1 MQNRGDVL
9 YNTGMRRLYDSRTF
23 SVSTNADCDVGFSRL
38 AASGIFAMGA
48 DYSLSGEPCLLP
60 DCESDYDSVSETVT
74 SGTILERKNPTQA
87 DYEEFFDELF
97 ETGVRTL
104 VHISAGSEIA
114 DDYAAAVKASK
125 NEMVK
130 FPRCQLYVVDSH
142 AFSAGLAP
150 MLYAAIKMRDEGLDG
165 AEAFVKLTALA
176 ENARTYF
183 IPSDCEQTRARFP
196 VGFYGRTLNVR
207 PVCSFASKNKLAVLS
222 RPRGN
227 ATSRAALA
235 RLAADAAVTE
245 AFVSY
250 GYDTDSA
257 VALKHRLEELSPG
270 VKVELNRTGLL
281 ADCLIGG
288 DALVLGFIAPPTAN
302 D

>member
-1 MQNRGDVL
+1 MQNRGEVL
-9 YNTGMRRLYDSRTF
+9 YNTGMLSLYDKRTF
-23 SVSTNADCDVGFSRL
+23 AISTNADCDVGFSRL

-48 DYSLSGEPCLLP
+48 EYSLSDEPYMLP
-60 DCESDYDSVSETVT
+60 DCESDYDDASEAVT
-74 SGTILERKNPTQA
+74 SGEILERKIPTQA

-97 ETGVRTL
+97 ELGVSTL
-104 VHISAGSEIA
+104 VHISVGSEIA
-114 DDYAAAVKASK
+114 DDYAAALKASK

-142 AFSAGLAP
+142 SFSAGFALI
-150 MLYAAIKMRDEGLDG
+150 LYAAIGMRAEGLDG
-165 AEAFVKLTALA
+165 AEAFVKLTELA

-207 PVCSFASKNKLAVLS
+207 PVCSFANKGKLTVLS

-227 ATSRAALA
+227 AMSRAALA
-235 RLAADAAVTE
+235 RLAVDAAVTE

-270 VKVELNRTGLL
+270 IKVELNRTGLF

-288 DALVLGFIAPPTAN
+288 DALVLGFIAPPTST

>member
-9 YNTGMRRLYDSRTF
+9 YTTGMRRLYDSRTF

-60 DCESDYDSVSETVT
+60 DCESDYDSVSEAVT

-114 DDYAAAVKASK
+114 DDYAVAVKASK

-142 AFSAGLAP
+142 AFSAGLPSNAASTLPGTRPGSAAAP
-150 MLYAAIKMRDEGLDG
+150 SAASFSQRVAASALSGL
-165 AEAFVKLTALA
+165 
-176 ENARTYF
+176 
-183 IPSDCEQTRARFP
+183 TRR
-196 VGFYGRTLNVR
+196 
-207 PVCSFASKNKLAVLS
+207 
-222 RPRGN
+222 
-227 ATSRAALA
+227 
-235 RLAADAAVTE
+235 
-245 AFVSY
+245 
-250 GYDTDSA
+250 
-257 VALKHRLEELSPG
+257 
-270 VKVELNRTGLL
+270 
-281 ADCLIGG
+281 
-288 DALVLGFIAPPTAN
+288 LVLPPSAA
-302 D
+302 